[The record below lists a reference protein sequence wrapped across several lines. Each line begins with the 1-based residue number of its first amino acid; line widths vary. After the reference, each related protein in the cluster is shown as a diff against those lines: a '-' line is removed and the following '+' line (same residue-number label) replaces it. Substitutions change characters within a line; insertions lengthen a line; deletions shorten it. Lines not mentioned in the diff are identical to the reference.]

1 MRPRAPTVETLV
13 KPLGTVTAGSEIAR
27 WRWASSGYVSLSL
40 VCCSLFG
47 VLGFQMEGLEG
58 KGRRDKDPSGHGR
71 TPLEG
76 IKHVSA
82 QGRTQETLARGE
94 AEWGT
99 EGGASYLA

>member
-1 MRPRAPTVETLV
+1 
-13 KPLGTVTAGSEIAR
+13 
-27 WRWASSGYVSLSL
+27 
-40 VCCSLFG
+40 
-47 VLGFQMEGLEG
+47 MEGLEG
-58 KGRRDKDPSGHGR
+58 KGRRDKDPSGRGR

-99 EGGASYLA
+99 EGGASYR